1 MTLNDLLI
9 NMKVIL
15 PMLVLIT
22 WACVLLLVDLF
33 IPKGKKGWTE
43 SLAALGLLLCLG
55 LSITQDGQ
63 ATSGFN
69 GMVIYDGFSFFLSI
83 LFLSSGLVGIAL
95 AFDYLKGLEVDRG
108 GDYVF

>member
-15 PMLVLIT
+15 PMVVLIT
-22 WACVLLLVDLF
+22 WGCILLIVDLF
-33 IPKGKKGWTE
+33 IPNGKKGWTAL
-43 SLAALGLLLCLG
+43 LAALGLLLCLG

-83 LFLSSGLVGIAL
+83 LFLSSGLVAIAL
-95 AFDYLKGLEVDRG
+95 AYDYLKRMDIEHGE
-108 GDYVF
+108 